1 MKSSLTRIFLILIAL
16 CASVQAY
23 AAPGVR
29 LRLEAG
35 RGRNTVAVGQN
46 FYISIEVSDLNAAPE
61 QPKSVP
67 GAKVL
72 YFARTGSSSSFTSVN
87 GRTTQSTSSIYTLT
101 LRAEKEGSFSFGPI
115 MLDGHKSNTLSY
127 VIGKPES
134 PQNVPQNLAGG
145 GGTAAAGA
153 DPDKPRYI
161 GKGDGNLFLKANVSK
176 TTAYEQEA
184 LVYTVKLYSTYS
196 AIKFI
201 GATSAP
207 KFDGFVVEESKDIS
221 TQLSV
226 ETYNGKQYATAIIA
240 RYIIFPQMSGDLKV
254 TGNTYTVSVDER
266 EYYHDSYF
274 GNISVSRPLQL
285 NVTPNDLTVKVKP
298 LPQPQP
304 ADFSG
309 GVGSFSFSSSLPTAN
324 LSTNNAAS
332 IVYAVNGSGNLKYIK
347 LPDLNAVYPPELEV
361 YSPEAD
367 VQAKVGSS
375 NVSGS
380 VHFDYTLMPL
390 EEGQYKIP
398 PVTLVYFNPA
408 TGTYERS
415 TAQGYTVNVARG
427 KASAKSQSRLGVAFD
442 ARLMPVVAPLGKE
455 HEPMVYGFAYWL
467 WYIIPSL
474 LFVGAVVYYR
484 KRLKELSDMASL
496 RSRKAGALARRR
508 LRKAAAA
515 MKSGKTELFYEEIL
529 KAIWGYLG
537 DKLKMPTSELSRDNV
552 KGELDKVAVDAD
564 VIGRVLDIIDEC
576 EFARYSPSDKAAGMK
591 PLYDRTAEAIGD
603 IDRSIGRKPAA
614 APAKSADPYALP
626 SDNTTKD
633 SDNHE

>member
-1 MKSSLTRIFLILIAL
+1 MKSYITRLFFLLVSICLVQ
-16 CASVQAY
+16 SVW

-35 RGRNTVAVGQN
+35 RGRNTVATGQN
-46 FYISIEVSDLNAAPE
+46 FYITIEVSDINGAPE

-87 GRTTQSTSSIYTLT
+87 GRTTQSTSSIYTVT
-101 LRAEKEGSFSFGPI
+101 LRAEKEGSFSFGPVVV
-115 MLDGHKSNTLSY
+115 DGHKSNTLSY
-127 VIGKPES
+127 VIGKPGT
-134 PQNVPQNLAGG
+134 PQNVPQGNPAGA
-145 GGTAAAGA
+145 AAAGS

-201 GATSAP
+201 GATAAP

-226 ETYNGKQYATAIIA
+226 ETYNGKQYATAVIA
-240 RYIIFPQMSGDLKV
+240 RYIIFPQMSGELKV

-274 GNISVSRPLQL
+274 GSISVSKPLQL
-285 NVTPNDLTVKVKP
+285 NVTPNDLTISVKP

-309 GVGSFSFSSSLPTAN
+309 GVGSFSFSSSMPSAS

-332 IVYAVNGSGNLKYIK
+332 IVYAVNGSGNLKYIT
-347 LPDLNAVYPPELEV
+347 LPDLSAAYPPELEV

-367 VQAKVGSS
+367 VKAKVGSA

-398 PVTLVYFNPA
+398 PVTLVYFNPS
-408 TGTYERS
+408 TGKYERS

-442 ARLMPVVAPLGKE
+442 SRLMPVVAPLEKI
-455 HEPMVYGFAYWL
+455 HKPLVYKTAYWL
-467 WYIIPSL
+467 WYIIPFIL
-474 LFVGAVVYYR
+474 LVAAVVYYR
-484 KRLKELSDMASL
+484 KRLKELSDMAAL
-496 RSRKAGALARRR
+496 RSRKAGAVARRR

-515 MKSGKTELFYEEIL
+515 MKSGKTDLFYEEIL
-529 KAIWGYLG
+529 KAVWGYLG

-552 KGELDKVAVDAD
+552 KGELDKAAVDAE
-564 VIGRVLDIIDEC
+564 VVGRVLDIIDEC
-576 EFARYSPSDKAAGMK
+576 EFARYSPADKAAGMK
-591 PLYDRTAEAIGD
+591 PLYDKTAAVIGD
-603 IDRSIGRKPAA
+603 IDRSMARKVASPAA
-614 APAKSADPYALP
+614 ASSEDVYALP
-626 SDNTTKD
+626 SDRTSNETD
-633 SDNHE
+633 RHE